1 VAELSWD
8 TATMAELYFKQGHP
22 AEAAEIYRKL
32 ARAHPDD
39 VRAAERL
46 LEIEAHIAA
55 QRGGGMGF
63 REHIQRIVQ
72 STPGAVACTIMGF
85 DGIAIDTFEQGAGD
99 VDIPNLLV
107 EFSAAAQQLRRNA
120 AQSQA
125 GSFVEMLVTSQH
137 LSAILRP
144 LNEEYFL
151 AVVLKPSALTGKA
164 RYLMR
169 LAALPLAQE
178 LS

>member
-1 VAELSWD
+1 VADLSWD

-22 AEAAEIYRKL
+22 QQAIETYRRVIEREPGNT
-32 ARAHPDD
+32 RA
-39 VRAAERL
+39 VERL
-46 LEIEAHIAA
+46 RELQQGLSA
-55 QRGGGMGF
+55 QREQPMTF

-85 DGIAIDTFEQGAGD
+85 DGIAIDTYETGAGE

-107 EFSAAAQQLRRNA
+107 EFAAAAQQLRRNA
-120 AQSQA
+120 AQSPA
-125 GSFVEMLVTSQH
+125 GGFVEMVVTNQR

-144 LNEEYFL
+144 LSEEYFL
-151 AVVLKPSALTGKA
+151 AVVLAPQALVGKA
-164 RYLMR
+164 RFLMR
-169 LAALPLAQE
+169 VAAAPIAKE

>member
-1 VAELSWD
+1 
-8 TATMAELYFKQGHP
+8 MAELFFKQGH
-22 AEAAEIYRKL
+22 L
-32 ARAHPDD
+32 D
-39 VRAAERL
+39 RAAEVYRQVVRGHPDNVRALERL
-46 LEIEAHIAA
+46 REIEAAVA
-55 QRGGGMGF
+55 SQRGQPMGF

-85 DGIAIDTFEQGAGD
+85 DGIAIDTFEVGTGE

-107 EFSAAAQQLRRNA
+107 EYAAAAQQLRRNA
-120 AQSQA
+120 AQSPA
-125 GSFVEMLVTSQH
+125 GGFVEMVVSSQR

-144 LNEEYFL
+144 LTEEYFL
-151 AVVLKPSALTGKA
+151 GVVLQPNGLTGKA

-169 LAALPLAQE
+169 LASGPIAKE